1 MKKGGGTQRNY
12 SMTSTSSY
20 PLSTN
25 RTNSTR
31 KANTKRAR
39 NFRATKT
46 LMDPNH
52 MKDYFG

>member
-20 PLSTN
+20 PSTN